1 MDTKNKTLLAS
12 LFLFEGLDFSTLD
25 FGECISSCC
34 AVKNYSSDEKIML
47 HDNKDEKYI
56 GLVSGGKVKLITGY
70 KSKEVLLK
78 YAGVGE
84 AFGAASL
91 FGSFAYPTE
100 CIADCDCE
108 LILIPLSLVTRLI
121 GENTTVSL
129 NYLKFLSSKISFLN
143 REIAVFTAGS
153 AEDKLAVYLYSMG
166 TADNV
171 IYVGSM
177 TSLASQLGISRAS
190 LYRAVEN
197 LVSGGA
203 VKYDGK
209 AFTIIDR
216 QKLTG
221 V

>member
-1 MDTKNKTLLAS
+1 MDTNNKALLAS
-12 LFLFEGLDFSTLD
+12 LFLFDGLNFFTLD
-25 FGECISSCC
+25 SGESISSCC
-34 AVKNYSSDEKIML
+34 HVKNYSSNEKIML
-47 HDNKDEKYI
+47 HDNSDEKYI
-56 GLVSGGKVKLITGY
+56 GLVSSGKVRLTTGF

-91 FGSFAYPTE
+91 YPTE

-108 LILIPLSLVTRLI
+108 LILIPLALVTRLI
-121 GENTTVSL
+121 GENTVISL

-153 AEDKLAVYLYSMG
+153 AEDKLALYLYSLG
-166 TADNV
+166 LADNV
-171 IYVGSM
+171 ISIGSM
-177 TSLASQLGISRAS
+177 TSLAYQLGISRAS

-197 LVSGGA
+197 LVLVGA